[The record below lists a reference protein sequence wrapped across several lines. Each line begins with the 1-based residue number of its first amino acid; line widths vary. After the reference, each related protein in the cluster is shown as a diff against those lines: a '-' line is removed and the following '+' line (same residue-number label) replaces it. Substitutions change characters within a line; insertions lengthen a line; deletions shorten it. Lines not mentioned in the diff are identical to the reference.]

1 MPWLRSL
8 ELNQFR
14 NFSRLSWQPQDRI
27 NFIIGGN
34 GVGKSGLL
42 EAIYYVGRG
51 RSFRASRHQDVINHN
66 HGNSIIRA
74 SFSEF
79 TSFGDNN
86 EQTSPGTGGASPE
99 ADPSPS
105 KANITSASPPVW
117 NAQIRLDSK
126 GGKSALL
133 EDKQVNSIM
142 QLARRFPLVFA
153 APHNINLIEASP
165 AQRRSFLDAIMFHHK
180 PELGAAHKD
189 YERCLRQRNKILLA
203 KPSNYD
209 ALASW
214 DMKLAELGEKIEMGR
229 RELIPLFMKPVTD
242 ILEQFNLASAQID
255 YYRGWQEGISL
266 ARALQNNFERDI
278 GRGFSS
284 CGCHRADLIIGINQR
299 DAGKV
304 LSLGQQKMLSL
315 AFFCAARLIL
325 QEKFA
330 ISVILL
336 LDDVITQLD
345 AANQSLLLRHL
356 LEHENQVFI
365 TSVPDENLLKWS
377 KKEGFTHWVVC
388 EEQIVKNV

>member
-42 EAIYYVGRG
+42 EAIYYIGRG

-66 HGNSIIRA
+66 HSSSVIRA

-86 EQTSPGTGGASPE
+86 GQSSP
-99 ADPSPS
+99 
-105 KANITSASPPVW
+105 PPVW
-117 NAQIRLDSK
+117 NAQIRLDSR

-133 EDKQVNSIM
+133 EDKQVNSSM
-142 QLARRFPLVFA
+142 QLARRLPLVFA

-180 PELGAAHKD
+180 PELGATHKD

-242 ILEQFNLASAQID
+242 ILTQFNLASAQID
-255 YYRGWQEGISL
+255 YYRGWQEDISL
-266 ARALQNNFERDI
+266 AKVLQNNFERDI
-278 GRGFSS
+278 RRGFSS

-345 AANQSLLLRHL
+345 AANQSLLLQHL

-365 TSVPDENLLKWS
+365 TSVPDENLVKWS
-377 KKEGFTHWVVC
+377 KKEGFTSWAVC
-388 EEQIVKNV
+388 EEQVVKKG